1 MSATKAEQI
10 VDLVVST
17 LSAVDGTGAYDTDLR
32 GRVFAADQV
41 TTVQMRTSPT
51 VVVGFDSIDAGTGL
65 RERNLSVAIDVFA
78 DADYAAERGV
88 SVRSLLLRIRTDIE
102 AALYAVRYSAP
113 LLSHQEFQGAS
124 ILRAEDGTTQNG
136 ITMRFQFVYT
146 EERAA

>member
-10 VDLVVST
+10 VDLVVTT

-41 TTVQMRTSPT
+41 TPIQMRTSPT
-51 VVVGFDSIDAGTGL
+51 VVVGFDAIDAGTGL
-65 RERNLSVAIDVFA
+65 RERNLAVAIDVFA
-78 DADYAAERGV
+78 DADYAAARGV
-88 SVRSLLLRIRTDIE
+88 SVKSLLLRIRTDIE
-102 AALYAVRYSAP
+102 AALYAVRYTAP

-124 ILRAEDGTTQNG
+124 LLRAEDGTTQNG